1 MNTDGQQMTSH
12 ERDPHIGVDA
22 DAVLRVGE
30 LLLSAGTGAYRVI
43 RAMKRTAR
51 SLGFDRFDA
60 SVTMT
65 SIRFTGRRGNNFR
78 TEVSTLKKYGVDSS
92 LIEAIEDLTHHL
104 PAEIT
109 AEWVHDKLDAI
120 EGNQRIRWSY
130 VSRAVAAAVACAAF
144 AVLNHFSLVSAVA
157 VALSAVCGQTAK
169 MYVGSRNFNQLG
181 TTAVS
186 GAGACLVYFGVRQFF
201 VITPWGASQPM
212 LGQGYVAAMLFLIP
226 GFPLFT
232 ALVDLARLDIAA
244 GCERFVYAFEII
256 VSATMAAWIV
266 SACTGLEP
274 SVPAQGGTTEWSWL
288 SVVGIS
294 SVCGVAGFAIL
305 FNSSRRMI
313 AIAAV
318 VGAIANVVKFA
329 VLFLGAPIQIA
340 GLIGGLCV
348 GLLANAIRDRSY
360 IPRITVTIPAAV
372 IMIPGADMFRGIYYL
387 NYGNINAAVTH
398 MVTASLQVFA
408 IAAGLVIARLAAD
421 ESWARHQNIDFS
433 HRMDHSAD
441 RKQKKH

>member
-1 MNTDGQQMTSH
+1 MDSEDQHLMSH
-12 ERDPHIGVDA
+12 ERDPRMGIDA

-30 LLLSAGTGAYRVI
+30 ILLSAGTDVYRVI

-60 SVTMT
+60 SITMS

-78 TEVSTLKKYGVDSS
+78 TEISTLEKYGVDSS
-92 LIEAIEDLTHHL
+92 LIEAVEDLTHHL
-104 PAEIT
+104 PSEIT
-109 AEWVHDKLDAI
+109 AEWVHEKLDKI
-120 EGNQRIRWSY
+120 ENNRRTRWSR
-130 VSRAVAAAVACAAF
+130 VALACAAAVACSAF
-144 AVLNHFSLVSAVA
+144 AILNRFSFDSAVA
-157 VALSAVCGQTAK
+157 VAFSALCGQTVRMSFARK
-169 MYVGSRNFNQLG
+169 RFNQLG

-186 GAGACLVYFGVRQFF
+186 GIVACLVYFGLSQLFF
-201 VITPWGASQPM
+201 VTPWGRSEQT

-244 GCERFVYAFEII
+244 GWERFVYAFEII

-274 SVPAQGGTTEWSWL
+274 SVPAQSGTTEWSWL
-288 SVVGIS
+288 IVAGIAS
-294 SVCGVAGFAIL
+294 ICGVAGFAML

-318 VGAIANVVKFA
+318 VGAIANVVKFIC
-329 VLFLGAPIQIA
+329 LFIGIPTQVA

-348 GLLANAIRDRSY
+348 GLIANLIRDRSY
-360 IPRITVTIPAAV
+360 IPRITVTIPAVV
-372 IMIPGADMFRGIYYL
+372 IMIPGTEMFRGIYYL
-387 NYGNINAAVTH
+387 NDGNINDALTH
-398 MVTASLQVFA
+398 TVTASLQVFA

-421 ESWARHQNIDFS
+421 DSWARHRYIDFA
-433 HRMDHSAD
+433 RRPDHSAD
-441 RKQKKH
+441 